1 MKVRAILKSL
11 LFAYAL
17 TGVALLLLALVLF
30 AFDLG
35 ETAVDAGIIIIYVL
49 ACFMGGFMAGKI
61 VRKDKYLWGV
71 ITGLA
76 YYVLLLTV
84 SIMAKGGWD
93 MSAAHAVTTFFMCT
107 GGGDPEVRA
116 LWRKMNEWV
125 YAGFDVTYKALG
137 VSFDKIY
144 YESETYLEGK
154 RKFWKGLTKD
164 CFSAKKTVPYGPT

>member
-49 ACFMGGFMAGKI
+49 ACFMGGFMAGRI

-71 ITGLA
+71 ITGLT

-84 SIMAKGGWD
+84 SVMVQLMQLQHFLCAQ
-93 MSAAHAVTTFFMCT
+93 AAEHWVECC
-107 GGGDPEVRA
+107 
-116 LWRKMNEWV
+116 RK
-125 YAGFDVTYKALG
+125 
-137 VSFDKIY
+137 
-144 YESETYLEGK
+144 
-154 RKFWKGLTKD
+154 
-164 CFSAKKTVPYGPT
+164 KKLSK

>member
-76 YYVLLLTV
+76 YYVLL
-84 SIMAKGGWD
+84 D

-107 GGGDPEVRA
+107 GGG
-116 LWRKMNEWV
+116 
-125 YAGFDVTYKALG
+125 TLG
-137 VSFDKIY
+137 GMLS
-144 YESETYLEGK
+144 
-154 RKFWKGLTKD
+154 
-164 CFSAKKTVPYGPT
+164 

>member
-61 VRKDKYLWGV
+61 VCKDKYLWGV
-71 ITGLA
+71 ISVILLFLSLFYKYSHTGDHCSCHKQ
-76 YYVLLLTV
+76 Y
-84 SIMAKGGWD
+84 
-93 MSAAHAVTTFFMCT
+93 H
-107 GGGDPEVRA
+107 
-116 LWRKMNEWV
+116 
-125 YAGFDVTYKALG
+125 
-137 VSFDKIY
+137 
-144 YESETYLEGK
+144 K
-154 RKFWKGLTKD
+154 RHN
-164 CFSAKKTVPYGPT
+164 

>member
-61 VRKDKYLWGV
+61 VCKDKYLWGV

-76 YYVLLLTV
+76 YYVLLLIAI
-84 SIMAKGGWD
+84 SNYRIKD
-93 MSAAHAVTTFFMCT
+93 MTLDGTADCVD
-107 GGGDPEVRA
+107 G
-116 LWRKMNEWV
+116 MN
-125 YAGFDVTYKALG
+125 
-137 VSFDKIY
+137 
-144 YESETYLEGK
+144 
-154 RKFWKGLTKD
+154 
-164 CFSAKKTVPYGPT
+164 

>member
-17 TGVALLLLALVLF
+17 TGVALLLLALV
-30 AFDLG
+30 
-35 ETAVDAGIIIIYVL
+35 IIYVL

-84 SIMAKGGWD
+84 SVMAKGGWD

-107 GGGDPEVRA
+107 GGG
-116 LWRKMNEWV
+116 
-125 YAGFDVTYKALG
+125 TLG
-137 VSFDKIY
+137 GMLS
-144 YESETYLEGK
+144 
-154 RKFWKGLTKD
+154 
-164 CFSAKKTVPYGPT
+164 

>member
-84 SIMAKGGWD
+84 SVMAKGGWD
-93 MSAAHAVTTFFMCT
+93 MSVAHAVTTFFYVHRRWNT
-107 GGGDPEVRA
+107 GWNAVVKKA
-116 LWRKMNEWV
+116 FKMKR
-125 YAGFDVTYKALG
+125 YM
-137 VSFDKIY
+137 IY
-144 YESETYLEGK
+144 Y
-154 RKFWKGLTKD
+154 
-164 CFSAKKTVPYGPT
+164 AKNIIT

>member
-1 MKVRAILKSL
+1 MKVRAILKFTIICICINRSGITA
-11 LFAYAL
+11 F
-17 TGVALLLLALVLF
+17 GLVLF

-84 SIMAKGGWD
+84 SVMAKGGWD
-93 MSAAHAVTTFFMCT
+93 MSAAHAVTTFFYVHRRWNT
-107 GGGDPEVRA
+107 GWNAVV
-116 LWRKMNEWV
+116 K
-125 YAGFDVTYKALG
+125 K
-137 VSFDKIY
+137 SF
-144 YESETYLEGK
+144 
-154 RKFWKGLTKD
+154 
-164 CFSAKKTVPYGPT
+164 

>member
-30 AFDLG
+30 
-35 ETAVDAGIIIIYVL
+35 AGIIIIYVL

-84 SIMAKGGWD
+84 SVMAKGGWD

-107 GGGDPEVRA
+107 GGG
-116 LWRKMNEWV
+116 
-125 YAGFDVTYKALG
+125 TLG
-137 VSFDKIY
+137 GMLS
-144 YESETYLEGK
+144 
-154 RKFWKGLTKD
+154 
-164 CFSAKKTVPYGPT
+164 

>member
-35 ETAVDAGIIIIYVL
+35 ETAVDAGIIII
-49 ACFMGGFMAGKI
+49 

-71 ITGLA
+71 ITGLT

-84 SIMAKGGWD
+84 SVMAKGGWD

-107 GGGDPEVRA
+107 GGG
-116 LWRKMNEWV
+116 
-125 YAGFDVTYKALG
+125 TLG
-137 VSFDKIY
+137 GMLS
-144 YESETYLEGK
+144 
-154 RKFWKGLTKD
+154 
-164 CFSAKKTVPYGPT
+164 

>member
-93 MSAAHAVTTFFMCT
+93 MNAAHAVTTFLCAQAV
-107 GGGDPEVRA
+107 EHWVECC
-116 LWRKMNEWV
+116 RK
-125 YAGFDVTYKALG
+125 
-137 VSFDKIY
+137 
-144 YESETYLEGK
+144 
-154 RKFWKGLTKD
+154 
-164 CFSAKKTVPYGPT
+164 KKLLK

>member
-71 ITGLA
+71 IT
-76 YYVLLLTV
+76 
-84 SIMAKGGWD
+84 KGGWD

-107 GGGDPEVRA
+107 GGG
-116 LWRKMNEWV
+116 
-125 YAGFDVTYKALG
+125 TLG
-137 VSFDKIY
+137 GMLS
-144 YESETYLEGK
+144 
-154 RKFWKGLTKD
+154 
-164 CFSAKKTVPYGPT
+164 

>member
-30 AFDLG
+30 AF
-35 ETAVDAGIIIIYVL
+35 VDAGIIIIYVL

-84 SIMAKGGWD
+84 SVMAKGGWD

-107 GGGDPEVRA
+107 GGG
-116 LWRKMNEWV
+116 
-125 YAGFDVTYKALG
+125 TLG
-137 VSFDKIY
+137 GMLS
-144 YESETYLEGK
+144 
-154 RKFWKGLTKD
+154 
-164 CFSAKKTVPYGPT
+164 

>member
-1 MKVRAILKSL
+1 MKVRTILKSL

-49 ACFMGGFMAGKI
+49 ACFMGGFMADKI

-84 SIMAKGGWD
+84 
-93 MSAAHAVTTFFMCT
+93 
-107 GGGDPEVRA
+107 
-116 LWRKMNEWV
+116 
-125 YAGFDVTYKALG
+125 
-137 VSFDKIY
+137 Y
-144 YESETYLEGK
+144 YGK
-154 RKFWKGLTKD
+154 RRLGYE
-164 CFSAKKTVPYGPT
+164 CSACSYNIFYVHRRWNTLGGMLS

>member
-84 SIMAKGGWD
+84 SVMAKGGWD

-107 GGGDPEVRA
+107 GSGTLGGM
-116 LWRKMNEWV
+116 L
-125 YAGFDVTYKALG
+125 
-137 VSFDKIY
+137 S
-144 YESETYLEGK
+144 
-154 RKFWKGLTKD
+154 
-164 CFSAKKTVPYGPT
+164 

>member
-35 ETAVDAGIIIIYVL
+35 ETAVDAG
-49 ACFMGGFMAGKI
+49 GFMAGKI

-84 SIMAKGGWD
+84 SVMAKGGWD

-107 GGGDPEVRA
+107 GGG
-116 LWRKMNEWV
+116 
-125 YAGFDVTYKALG
+125 TLG
-137 VSFDKIY
+137 GMLS
-144 YESETYLEGK
+144 
-154 RKFWKGLTKD
+154 
-164 CFSAKKTVPYGPT
+164 

>member
-61 VRKDKYLWGV
+61 VRKDKYL
-71 ITGLA
+71 
-76 YYVLLLTV
+76 LTV
-84 SIMAKGGWD
+84 SVMAKGGWD

-107 GGGDPEVRA
+107 GGG
-116 LWRKMNEWV
+116 
-125 YAGFDVTYKALG
+125 TLG
-137 VSFDKIY
+137 GMLS
-144 YESETYLEGK
+144 
-154 RKFWKGLTKD
+154 
-164 CFSAKKTVPYGPT
+164 

>member
-17 TGVALLLLALVLF
+17 TGVALLLL
-30 AFDLG
+30 
-35 ETAVDAGIIIIYVL
+35 
-49 ACFMGGFMAGKI
+49 AGKI

-84 SIMAKGGWD
+84 SVMAKGGWD

-107 GGGDPEVRA
+107 GGG
-116 LWRKMNEWV
+116 
-125 YAGFDVTYKALG
+125 TLG
-137 VSFDKIY
+137 GMLS
-144 YESETYLEGK
+144 
-154 RKFWKGLTKD
+154 
-164 CFSAKKTVPYGPT
+164 

>member
-1 MKVRAILKSL
+1 M
-11 LFAYAL
+11 
-17 TGVALLLLALVLF
+17 ALVLF

-84 SIMAKGGWD
+84 SVMAKGGWD
-93 MSAAHAVTTFFMCT
+93 MSAAHAVTHFLCAQAV
-107 GGGDPEVRA
+107 EHWVECC
-116 LWRKMNEWV
+116 RK
-125 YAGFDVTYKALG
+125 
-137 VSFDKIY
+137 
-144 YESETYLEGK
+144 
-154 RKFWKGLTKD
+154 
-164 CFSAKKTVPYGPT
+164 KKLLK

>member
-71 ITGLA
+71 IRSGL
-76 YYVLLLTV
+76 LCITV
-84 SIMAKGGWD
+84 D
-93 MSAAHAVTTFFMCT
+93 C
-107 GGGDPEVRA
+107 
-116 LWRKMNEWV
+116 LC
-125 YAGFDVTYKALG
+125 Y
-137 VSFDKIY
+137 
-144 YESETYLEGK
+144 GK
-154 RKFWKGLTKD
+154 RRLGYECSSCSYNIFYVHRRWNTGWN
-164 CFSAKKTVPYGPT
+164 AVVKKSF